1 MDHLRPRI
9 LFFTGTDTDVGKTYV
24 AALAVRELTQSG
36 RRVGVYKP
44 VASGCVVQGS
54 DLVSSDAVNLW
65 EASGQIHA
73 LHNVCPQRFIAPLAP
88 QSAAKLEGK
97 QVDES
102 LLLGG
107 IDSVAQGVDMIVA
120 EGAGGLMSP
129 LSENLL
135 NSDFARRLDAHVVI
149 VAANRLGTIHQVL
162 AAVTAASALRL
173 PVVGIVLN
181 QTSETS
187 DLAVNDNAATI
198 SRFTQVP
205 VLGQLAYGA
214 TSTGIDWNSL
224 PPPREVST
232 QIGKAWL

>member
-24 AALAVRELTQSG
+24 AALAVKELTQSG

-54 DLVSSDAVNLW
+54 ELVSSDAINLW
-65 EASGQIHA
+65 EASGQIHP
-73 LHNVCPQRFIAPLAP
+73 LHDVCPQRFIAPLAP

-102 LLLGG
+102 LLLRG
-107 IDSVAQGVDMIVA
+107 IDAVAQGVDMIVA

-135 NSDFARRLDAHVVI
+135 NSDLARRLDAHVVI
-149 VAANRLGTIHQVL
+149 VAANRLGAIHQVL

-181 QTSETS
+181 QTSETN

-198 SRFTQVP
+198 ARFTQVP
-205 VLGQLAYGA
+205 ILGQLAYGA
-214 TSTGIDWNSL
+214 ALTDIDWTSL